1 MNLLVVVKDYFI
13 KHVSGNTRHKHQPRY
28 LNSQKWKSRVIWA
41 TFGWFFEYEFLC
53 LIDTIII
60 FHPSGT
66 ESKLLML
73 WSLCQ
78 LNPWISKSKRP
89 MLLLYNSWPFD
100 YFLCLIFMKTLFH
113 CKKYY
118 TIKNKKFIIWK
129 FSVFPNPMFWW
140 FLNCIHCLRWFT
152 TTKLYRSK
160 ECRSRQD
167 NQ

>member
-53 LIDTIII
+53 L
-60 FHPSGT
+60 
-66 ESKLLML
+66 
-73 WSLCQ
+73 
-78 LNPWISKSKRP
+78 SKRP